1 MKTFKPNLIKLAFI
15 SSGLAFGMNALAVQE
30 ASNSDEDEVVEI
42 IEVTGIRAS
51 LQKAQSIKMTESS
64 IVEVVTAE
72 DIGKLPDSSI
82 AESIAR
88 LPGIAAQ
95 RLDGRAS
102 SISIRGLGENFS
114 AATFNGREQV
124 SLGDNRGV
132 EFDVYPSEIMNEV
145 VVYKTPEASLITQG
159 IGGTIDMRTVKPL
172 AFGKESISFT
182 LRGEHNDIGAL
193 NPDGEDTGIRGSVSY
208 INQFADDTVGIALAY
223 AHMSSPNN
231 EERFNTWGYPT
242 NDDGVSVV
250 GGFKPF
256 VRSAELTRDTLM
268 GVIEIAPS
276 DDLQINLDAL
286 YIDFKDDQVLRGP
299 EIPAAWG
306 DAGITV
312 TDSADGFA
320 RTGTIGSDT
329 SPVGVVIRNDVT
341 IREADLIA
349 LGANVEYSLNDNL
362 TLEFDAAYSK
372 VDRQTWSLE
381 AYAGSG
387 RGPDDRQPETID
399 FTLIDGNTGV
409 DFDPDL
415 NYGDDSVIQLGNPQ
429 GWGWGNLIDPNSD
442 NDQDG
447 FINTPTVEDELTTLK
462 AAAQYVFDDG
472 MISSVDM
479 GINFSDR
486 TKTRDDTG
494 VFLTLPGAIDALGNV
509 IPGYRMPIPDE
520 YRLPNVSLD
529 FIGFGEQVAFDSF
542 RFWQDGN
549 YLEFD
554 SAITDPGR
562 AQNTWVV
569 NEEALTFYVKANLDT
584 EIGNMPVRGNF
595 GVQVVQLDQ
604 SSTGSSSRRLDDR
617 TLDIQPTSGGDKYTE
632 VLPSVNLIAEVADDQ
647 MVRVGLART
656 MSRSR
661 MDRMNASS
669 GDLSYSEQTNIWSG
683 SVANPQLRP
692 VMADQFDITYENYF
706 HEEGYFAAA
715 YFYKSLSNWQ
725 QQAGR
730 LVDTS
735 DLTPPSGQ
743 PVAPFGVLNSWNNLG
758 EGQISGLELSLS
770 LNGSLFSDSL
780 EGFGGIFSATFLDSE
795 LEYSVEV
802 PSDLSGGVTTLDFD
816 EPVPGLSEEV
826 FNATVYYEKSGFQAR
841 VSWRSRSDFL
851 GEVAGLS
858 LVRQPVNV
866 QGSDLVDAQISYDFS
881 ESGIEG
887 LDGLTVTLQA
897 QNLTDEEFVTEHSAT
912 DNTALDIRDVQRFG
926 RNFLFGVSYKF

>member
-1 MKTFKPNLIKLAFI
+1 MRTFKPSLIKLALI
-15 SSGLAFGMNALAVQE
+15 SSGMAFSLSSIAAQE
-30 ASNSDEDEVVEI
+30 ATVADEEELVEVIEI
-42 IEVTGIRAS
+42 TGIRAS

-114 AATFNGREQV
+114 SATFNGREQV

-132 EFDVYPSEIMNEV
+132 EFDVYPSEIMSEV
-145 VVYKTPEASLITQG
+145 VVYKTPESTLITQG

-172 AFGKESISFT
+172 AFGKESLSFT
-182 LRGEHNDIGAL
+182 LRGEQNDIGAL
-193 NPDGEDTGIRGSVSY
+193 NPDGEDTGLRGSVSY

-231 EERFNTWGYPT
+231 EERFNTWGYP
-242 NDDGVSVV
+242 GGVV

-268 GVIEIAPS
+268 GVLEIAPS
-276 DDLQINLDAL
+276 DDLQINIDAL

-312 TDSADGFA
+312 TDTVDGFA
-320 RTGTIGSDT
+320 RTGTIGSDG
-329 SPVGVVIRNDVT
+329 SPVGAVIRNDVT
-341 IREADLIA
+341 VREADLFA
-349 LGANVEYSLNDNL
+349 LGANVEYALSDNL
-362 TLEFDAAYSK
+362 VLELDASYSK

-381 AYAGSG
+381 TYAGSG
-387 RGPDDRQPETID
+387 RGPNDRQPETID
-399 FTLIDGNTGV
+399 FTLFDGNTNV

-415 NYGDDSVIQLGNPQ
+415 NYGDASVIQLGNPQ

-462 AAAQYVFDDG
+462 AAAKYVFDEGVVSSIDFG
-472 MISSVDM
+472 M
-479 GINFSDR
+479 NFSDR
-486 TKTRDDTG
+486 TKERVDTG

-509 IPGYRMPIPDE
+509 IPGYRLPIPDE

-569 NEEALTFYVKANLDT
+569 NEEALTFFVKANLDM
-584 EIGNMPVRGNF
+584 EIGNIPVRGNV

-604 SSTGSSSRRLDDR
+604 SSTGSSSRRLADR
-617 TLDIQPTSGGDKYTE
+617 TLDIQPTAGGDKYTE
-632 VLPSVNLIAEVADDQ
+632 VLPSINLIADVADDQ
-647 MVRVGLART
+647 LVRVGIART

-692 VMADQFDITYENYF
+692 IMADQFDITYENYF
-706 HEEGYFAAA
+706 HDEGYVAVA
-715 YFYKSLSNWQ
+715 YFYKNLSDWQ
-725 QQAGR
+725 QQAGK

-735 DLTPPSGQ
+735 DLTPPDGQ

-758 EGQISGLELSLS
+758 EGHVSGLELSLS
-770 LNGSLFSDSL
+770 LSGAMFSESL

-795 LEYSVEV
+795 LDYTVEV
-802 PSDLSGGVTTLDFD
+802 PANLDGDVTTLEFSD
-816 EPVPGLSEEV
+816 PVPGLSEEV
-826 FNATVYYEKSGFQAR
+826 FNATVYYEKAGFQAR

-881 ESGIEG
+881 ESGIES
-887 LDGLTVTLQA
+887 LDGLTISLQA
-897 QNLTDEEFVTEHSAT
+897 QNLTDEEFVTEHSASDGT
-912 DNTALDIRDVQRFG
+912 SLDIRDVQRFG
-926 RNFLFGVSYKF
+926 RNYLFGLSYKF